1 MTTTT
6 RTEAPEEVAE
16 TSADTSSEPP
26 VWRGMVSGVVS
37 AVLIALLLLVMIS
50 TVLPRL
56 IGGAGLTVLSSSME
70 PTYSP
75 GDMVITVPQES
86 YAIGDVVTFQP
97 VSNDP
102 TLVTH
107 RIVAQRSGADGVSY
121 VTRGDANGSDDEPIV
136 ADQVMGKVLYHVPY
150 IGHVSLAIGDH
161 RNTLILVVAAGLL
174 LYASYAL
181 GSAVIGGI
189 RGKRRRHE

>member
-1 MTTTT
+1 MTTITH
-6 RTEAPEEVAE
+6 TEAPEEVVE
-16 TSADTSSEPP
+16 TAVETSSESP

-37 AVLIALLLLVMIS
+37 AVLIALLALVLAS
-50 TVLPRL
+50 TVVPRFF
-56 IGGAGLTVLSSSME
+56 GGAGLTVLSSSME

-75 GDMVITVPQES
+75 GDMVITVPQDS

-97 VSNDP
+97 ISNDP

-107 RIVAQRSGADGVSY
+107 RIVAQRSGSDGVSY
-121 VTRGDANGSDDEPIV
+121 LTRGDANGSADDPIV

-150 IGHVSLAIGDH
+150 IGHVSSAIGDH
-161 RNTLILVVAAGLL
+161 RDTLILIVAAGLL

-181 GSAVIGGI
+181 GSAAFGAI
-189 RGKRRRHE
+189 RGKRSETS